1 MRTAR
6 LHDTI
11 SVIYINM
18 EHCWNGNGQGEP
30 KLAKKNICQST
41 LPTIKPTCTADNWT
55 RIPCTDTP
63 FFTQW
68 ARFWWSTASRHRLH
82 VGQLYVHIAYM
93 GVQSAQPAR
102 RPTVCAHSLHGIVQ
116 KSANL
121 TIVAQLI
128 SETGL
133 YLNSLARFAISEDFT
148 ESGKVILP
156 WRWRQYI
163 VTKCWY
169 RVLLLRSLQQRESE
183 ISHIQF
189 VINLR
194 KFRRNL
200 SPRFSST
207 LMQPDFSK
215 SQYQNVRRHITVE
228 LLVFWARMI

>member
-1 MRTAR
+1 MGVQSAQTAR
-6 LHDTI
+6 RSTVCAHSLHRSPVDTDCM
-11 SVIYINM
+11 Y
-18 EHCWNGNGQGEP
+18 G
-30 KLAKKNICQST
+30 K
-41 LPTIKPTCTADNWT
+41 
-55 RIPCTDTP
+55 
-63 FFTQW
+63 
-68 ARFWWSTASRHRLH
+68 LH
-82 VGQLYVHIAYM
+82 VLIAYM
-93 GVQSAQPAR
+93 GVQSAQTAR
-102 RPTVCAHSLHGIVQ
+102 RPTVCAHSLHGIVK

-133 YLNSLARFAISEDFT
+133 YLNSLARFSISEDFT

-200 SPRFSST
+200 SPRSSST

-215 SQYQNVRRHITVE
+215 SQYQNVRRHITVVIFVDKMCDSNRKTGG
-228 LLVFWARMI
+228 LRTIGRYGVLHYRHS